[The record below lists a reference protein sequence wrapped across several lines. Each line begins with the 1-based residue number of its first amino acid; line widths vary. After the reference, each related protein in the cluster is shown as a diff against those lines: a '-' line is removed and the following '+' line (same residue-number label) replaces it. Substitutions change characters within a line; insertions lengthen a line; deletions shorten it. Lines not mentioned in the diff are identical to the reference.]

1 MLLGQRTEILS
12 TILITRKDNSTDE
25 FYTHECMPTCEIVVI
40 VPSPFHS
47 HWTAVDSWNE
57 SASDELEIATV
68 T

>member
-1 MLLGQRTEILS
+1 MSNKNAYT
-12 TILITRKDNSTDE
+12 
-25 FYTHECMPTCEIVVI
+25 YTHMPTCEIVVI

-47 HWTAVDSWNE
+47 HWTAVDSWND